1 MFSIISNH
9 AHCNHHPL
17 TLFRFATKKGT
28 LQNSNVFS
36 TKARSLRQSAPWL
49 AGRFPIEFH
58 DFPSDF
64 LWIQWSRKCLSFPSL
79 AAKTTR
85 PSSSS
90 WPWTLWDQASRP
102 ARLHN
107 FGEVVWG
114 WSARILIM
122 QPMTKTTWQF
132 HTQWR
137 TIKQPINDCLPKQ
150 RYCFP
155 APNWM
160 SKFKV
165 QTNFVS
171 HYDFPSRFWSPFNP
185 YPTITGL
192 HGPITD
198 QNPTFCDISRS
209 ISPLFVIVRFNVQ

>member
-1 MFSIISNH
+1 MPIATIIH
-9 AHCNHHPL
+9 WPCFVPQK
-17 TLFRFATKKGT
+17 KKGT

-36 TKARSLRQSAPWL
+36 TKARSLRQSVPWL
-49 AGRFPIEFH
+49 AGKFPIEFH

-79 AAKTTR
+79 AAKTTW

-155 APNWM
+155 VPNW
-160 SKFKV
+160 
-165 QTNFVS
+165 VS
-171 HYDFPSRFWSPFNP
+171 NLRSRQILFLTMISHPDFEAPLTHIQLSQDCMAQSP
-185 YPTITGL
+185 TRT
-192 HGPITD
+192 
-198 QNPTFCDISRS
+198 
-209 ISPLFVIVRFNVQ
+209 PLFVTFLGP